1 MGEDSKVKKGP
12 KFNLTTTIRSFIII
26 NLYLQDFES
35 DPELKALVIDMLE
48 EMVCNTSLLPTEHKA
63 AASIL
68 RTINKESQEVK
79 KVDLEKL
86 LTPPAVI

>member
-1 MGEDSKVKKGP
+1 
-12 KFNLTTTIRSFIII
+12 
-26 NLYLQDFES
+26 
-35 DPELKALVIDMLE
+35 MLE

-68 RTINKESQEVK
+68 RTISKESQELK

-86 LTPPAVI
+86 LTPPAVKNIP

>member
-1 MGEDSKVKKGP
+1 M
-12 KFNLTTTIRSFIII
+12 
-26 NLYLQDFES
+26 
-35 DPELKALVIDMLE
+35 IDMLE

-68 RTINKESQEVK
+68 RTINKESQELK

-86 LTPPAVI
+86 LTPPAVKYSLIYIVTIQ